1 MAPSPLASHH
11 DRLLW
16 VGVACLVLLV
26 AGAVWLMPR
35 LITSDVRPPA
45 ETSSPQKNDRP
56 SVGP

>member
-1 MAPSPLASHH
+1 MAPSPLAPHH

-35 LITSDVRPPA
+35 LITSDVLPPA